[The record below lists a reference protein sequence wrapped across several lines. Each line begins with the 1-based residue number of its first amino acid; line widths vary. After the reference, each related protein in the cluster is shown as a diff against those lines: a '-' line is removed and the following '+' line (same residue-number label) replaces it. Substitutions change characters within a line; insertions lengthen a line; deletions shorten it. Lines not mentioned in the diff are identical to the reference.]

1 MTGRTSLL
9 LLLGVALCACRGHDA
24 REVSGAR
31 GVAARPALAHASQDD
46 LARELDDADR
56 HGTWNTVRAR
66 WEGQHVHWK
75 VTRYRALCRDAAAC
89 HVAAFPVQRPA
100 QHGWMPALSFARA
113 RSRRSSSSAARP
125 SDASSRS
132 TGLRISDVQLTG
144 TALAV
149 GLDTAPTGRSLTH
162 EDYTRM

>member
-100 QHGWMPALSFARA
+100 QHGWMPALSFAPGAFAKVEQQCGKAERCELEIDGPENFGRA
-113 RSRRSSSSAARP
+113 AHGNSSCCG
-125 SDASSRS
+125 
-132 TGLRISDVQLTG
+132 TGYSPNRQELY
-144 TALAV
+144 
-149 GLDTAPTGRSLTH
+149 P
-162 EDYTRM
+162 